1 MEHLSEAL
9 LPPSGDSETCSSPRV
24 DRGHLSIEKA
34 PEFNSQHRHP
44 SWACQRH
51 RKEIRLGWSREVSK
65 SKTTSAL
72 NLLSN
77 PLFPLPLGPLPEVP
91 HTPHT

>member
-44 SWACQRH
+44 SWACQRPQEGD
-51 RKEIRLGWSREVSK
+51 KTRLEQGS
-65 SKTTSAL
+65 
-72 NLLSN
+72 
-77 PLFPLPLGPLPEVP
+77 F
-91 HTPHT
+91 